1 VRIRTPC
8 ILARIIVRP
17 SHKPGKARSR
27 SHRFLENTKFSVMG
41 GRRPA
46 RAMTVPPARPH
57 VARAVPTL
65 VVVDAANRSKLSW
78 SIERTLCST
87 SVKTDGSGCGD
98 EAPLDAEKS

>member
-1 VRIRTPC
+1 MM
-8 ILARIIVRP
+8 VRP
-17 SHKPGKARSR
+17 SHKPGKARSL
-27 SHRFLENTKFSVMG
+27 SHRFLENTKFSAIG

-46 RAMTVPPARPH
+46 RAMTVPPARPQ

-65 VVVDAANRSKLSW
+65 VIVDAANRSKDSW
-78 SIERTLCST
+78 SIERTLSST